1 MASLDWSRLP
11 SLTALRA
18 FAAAAEHGSFS
29 AAARELNVTHA
40 AVAQQ
45 VRQLET
51 RLRLPLV
58 HRAGRGL
65 ALTEEGRELARALD
79 EGFGVIRDALDRI
92 GQDSA
97 QRPLTITTVP
107 SFAERWLVPRLKG
120 FWQAHPD
127 IAIAL
132 RPDYKVVDMRR
143 ERIDIAIRYGRG
155 TWPDGEG
162 TFLVSARLI
171 VVGAP
176 ALVGDGTNLSPE
188 DLSRLPWV
196 DEEATMEQMD
206 WLEAHGIT
214 PPARLAAAL
223 PNDDLAMAA
232 AREGVGLYLASAPL
246 VAEDVRRGSLVVV
259 FDPQDD
265 SPGFHIVTLP
275 GPQRPAART
284 FIKWLKAAV

>member
-1 MASLDWSRLP
+1 
-11 SLTALRA
+11 
-18 FAAAAEHGSFS
+18 
-29 AAARELNVTHA
+29 
-40 AVAQQ
+40 
-45 VRQLET
+45 
-51 RLRLPLV
+51 
-58 HRAGRGL
+58 
-65 ALTEEGRELARALD
+65 LD
-79 EGFGVIRDALDRI
+79 EGFGVIGGALDLI

-120 FWQAHPD
+120 FWQTHPD

-155 TWPDGEG
+155 TWPDVEA
-162 TFLVSARLI
+162 TFLVSARLV

-176 ALVGDGTNLSPE
+176 ALVGDGKNLSPE

-196 DEEATMEQMD
+196 DEGVTKELID
-206 WLEAHGIT
+206 WLQAHGIT
-214 PPARLAAAL
+214 PPARLAAVL

-246 VAEDVRRGSLVVV
+246 AANDVRRGDLLVV
-259 FDPQDD
+259 FDPQDE
-265 SPGFHIVTLP
+265 SPGFYMVTLP
-275 GPQRPAART
+275 GPLRPAART
-284 FIKWLKAAV
+284 FIKWLKSAV